1 MQGIVIGAG
10 IVVATVAAYWPRKQ
24 RRGWRTNDWVAAAG
38 MVTAITGLAAGLL
51 R

>member
-1 MQGIVIGAG
+1 MQGIVIGTG
-10 IVVATVAAYWPRKQ
+10 VIVATVAAFWRRRD
-24 RRGWRTNDWVAAAG
+24 RRGWRTNDWFAAAG

>member
-24 RRGWRTNDWVAAAG
+24 RRGWRANDWLAAAG
-38 MVTAITGLAAGLL
+38 LATAVGGLL
-51 R
+51 LR